1 MPDGGQL
8 RTVAFYPS
16 ATAGATAGEE
26 LFAAYIES
34 TMPFSARYG
43 HGALH
48 NDLFILGD
56 VNSDTACSSTI
67 SVTPFRFWTSSAG
80 GVTSTHTG
88 WPNNIRPNTAYSLQT
103 NWNDFTEASQTKN
116 WLETQTTCGCSTS
129 EPKGTPEHLVAVQ
142 TDSHMKFRFKDMS
155 GCEKGFN
162 FFRSMLCTF
171 NSNLLPHGSVIST
184 VTVDLHVVQPPSAMT
199 PHTVSV
205 YDPSGMLCDIMPLA
219 AVVGQ
224 RKLQASL
231 HVSKCI
237 FDGCLP
243 RVYVRANSGGQQYTV
258 THITV
263 TEDRGTALI
272 DDPWTHTVAHNV
284 AGTSS
289 VGVYPVLPS
298 QDALDAEYLRTS
310 GCFENHFTSRSG
322 DVVAGNEA
330 MFAVGN
336 VIR

>member
-1 MPDGGQL
+1 MQGGGQL
-8 RTVAFYPS
+8 RTVAFYSS
-16 ATAGATAGEE
+16 ATVGATAGED

-34 TMPFSARYG
+34 TMLFSARYG

-48 NDLFILGD
+48 NELFILGD
-56 VNSDTACSSTI
+56 VNNQAACSSTT
-67 SVTPFRFWTSSAG
+67 SMTPFRFWTTSAG
-80 GVTSTHTG
+80 GVTSMHAG
-88 WPNNIRPNTAYSLQT
+88 WPNNLRPNTAYSVQT

-116 WLETQTTCGCSTS
+116 WLKTQTTCGCSTS
-129 EPKGTPEHLVAVQ
+129 DPNGTPEHLVAVQ

-171 NSNLLPHGSVIST
+171 DSNLLPHGSMIST
-184 VTVDLHVVQPPSAMT
+184 VTVGLHVAQQSSAMT
-199 PHTVSV
+199 PHTVSL
-205 YDPSGMLCDIMPLA
+205 YDPSGMLCDSMPLA
-219 AVVGQ
+219 AVVGPKQ
-224 RKLQASL
+224 LQATL
-231 HVSKCI
+231 NTSKCI

-243 RVYVRANSGGQQYTV
+243 RVHVRANGGGQQYTV

-263 TEDRGTALI
+263 TDDRGIALI
-272 DDPWTHTVAHNV
+272 DDPWTHTVAHNM
-284 AGTSS
+284 AGTSP

-310 GCFENHFTSRSG
+310 ACFENHFTSRSG

-330 MFAVGN
+330 VFAVGN